1 MKKEKIYIDILQ
13 LLKSQNLGF
22 SVLEQMIQEHEN
34 RIEMIEETILRIRN
48 NELNGAILYKGV
60 SEDHHHMFEAYDSV
74 SKQIV
79 LSDTDLNF
87 STSLVE
93 IIDISH
99 FTLGNYEFQYSSES
113 IEI

>member
-48 NELNGAILYKGV
+48 NELNRVVLYKGV
-60 SEDHHHMFEAYDSV
+60 SEDHHYMFEAYDSV

-93 IIDISH
+93 IIDISY

>member
-1 MKKEKIYIDILQ
+1 
-13 LLKSQNLGF
+13 
-22 SVLEQMIQEHEN
+22 
-34 RIEMIEETILRIRN
+34 
-48 NELNGAILYKGV
+48 
-60 SEDHHHMFEAYDSV
+60 MFEAYDSV